1 MNWYYARGDERMGPV
16 DDAAMDQLVRSGA
29 ITAETL
35 VWKEGMADWQPLG
48 SVAQVGSSAPVAST
62 PSPVAAGDAAMPE
75 SLYGEQTVAG
85 CVECGRSFPRDEMV
99 PYEEH
104 LVCAECKDVFFQRV
118 REGGGIRGA
127 FRYAGFWVRVGA
139 RIVDGFIINIATLA
153 ISFVVGFV
161 GALINSAA
169 GGGDEFDAVAGIL
182 GGLIGFILPIVY
194 EIVFIGKYGATP
206 GKMSVGIKVIRSDG
220 APVSYGRATGRM
232 FSTWLSYI
240 ILLIGF
246 IMAAFDDEKRALHD
260 RICDTRV
267 VYK

>member
-29 ITAETL
+29 VTAETL

-48 SVAQVGSSAPVAST
+48 SVAQVGSPAPA
-62 PSPVAAGDAAMPE
+62 PSPTPVAAGDMAMPE

-85 CVECGRSFPRDEMV
+85 CVECGRSFPQDEMV
-99 PYEEH
+99 PYEDH
-104 LVCAECKDVFFQRV
+104 LVCAACKDVFFQRV
-118 REGGGIRGA
+118 REGGGLRGA

-169 GGGDEFDAVAGIL
+169 GGGDGFEAIAGIL
-182 GGLIGFILPIVY
+182 GGLIGIILPIVY
-194 EIVFIGKYGATP
+194 EIVFVGKYGATP
-206 GKMSVGIKVIRSDG
+206 GKMSLGIKVVRSDG
-220 APVSYGRATGRM
+220 SPVSYGRATGRM

-240 ILLIGF
+240 IFLIGF
-246 IMAAFDDEKRALHD
+246 IMAAFDDEKRTLHD

-267 VYK
+267 IYK